1 MFSISYY
8 VVDSVGRKS
17 SIGTCT
23 LTLDNQ
29 MAVDEGNARS
39 KALITTFLSATSP
52 DHGGQS
58 SKGSGPSSKTP
69 G

>member
-1 MFSISYY
+1 VFSISYY

-17 SIGTCT
+17 SIGACT

-39 KALITTFLSATSP
+39 KASITAFLSPTSTGN
-52 DHGGQS
+52 GGKS
-58 SKGSGPSSKTP
+58 S
-69 G
+69 